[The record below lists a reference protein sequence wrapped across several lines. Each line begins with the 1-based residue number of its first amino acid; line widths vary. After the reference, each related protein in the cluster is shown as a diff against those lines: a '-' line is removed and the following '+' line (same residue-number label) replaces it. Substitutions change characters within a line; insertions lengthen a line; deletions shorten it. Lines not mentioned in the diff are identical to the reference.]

1 MSVILYGREKFDQIF
16 ATMRVMRF
24 AEDREDFAWLFG
36 YPEGW
41 KEAQVMERVIHAF
54 VCALARAN
62 AECWNENY
70 EDARPAVAGPWRA
83 DIAELSDV
91 ALYKSLRGLRYNLST
106 NGGGECGR
114 EDARRRLDSLI
125 DALGHRI
132 IGRMPEYDQ
141 AGTW

>member
-16 ATMRVMRF
+16 ATMRAMRF

-41 KEAQVMERVIHAF
+41 KEAKVMERIIHAF

-62 AECWNENY
+62 AECWNEQS
-70 EDARPAVAGPWRA
+70 EDTRPSQTGPWRG
-83 DIAELSDV
+83 DIAELPDV
-91 ALYKSLRGLRYNLST
+91 ALYKSLRGLRYNLCT
-106 NGGGECGR
+106 NDGDKCGR
-114 EDARRRLDSLI
+114 DDVKRRLDLLI
-125 DALGHRI
+125 DCLGHRI
-132 IGRMPEYDQ
+132 IRRMPDYEQ

>member
-62 AECWNENY
+62 AQCWNENY
-70 EDARPAVAGPWRA
+70 EDARPAQTDPWRA

-91 ALYKSLRGLRYNLST
+91 ALYKSLRGLRYNLHT
-106 NGGGECGR
+106 NGGDKCGR
-114 EDARRRLDSLI
+114 DDANQRLDLLI
-125 DALGHRI
+125 DSMGQRI
-132 IGRMPEYDQ
+132 ISRMPEYEQ